1 MVNLRKYGTTRR
13 ELALLTFKQMLE
25 PGDATLGMSL
35 FEHAFYALKGIAC
48 LYWGQRKSSDGEA
61 DVVDVARFGSVTSKE
76 KTWFELVVFP
86 QGMFYDIVENG
97 GGDE

>member
-1 MVNLRKYGTTRR
+1 MVNLRKYGIKRR
-13 ELALLTFKQMLE
+13 DLAFLTLKQVLE

-35 FEHAFYALKGIAC
+35 SERAFYALKGIAC
-48 LYWGQRKSSDGEA
+48 LYFGQRVSSDQEA
-61 DVVDVARFGSVTSKE
+61 NVVDVARFGRVTTD

-97 GGDE
+97 RGDD